1 MHLARASL
9 AVERAVREADA
20 LADGMITAADRM
32 AELTR
37 ARADVTA
44 AEEELAAAESAARA
58 AATAR
63 AQAREGW
70 IGLWGACPAPHP
82 DEADTVRRGLL
93 AARQALAERD
103 HAAARAA
110 DLVADEAAQA
120 ATLAAALEAAGRA
133 RPGADLDALLR
144 AAEDLEAEADAARD
158 RRTVLHRLRA
168 DAERAAAESDA
179 RRHDLDQATL
189 RWRHALRAAG
199 GPSGAGPAS
208 WRVRQEVLAE
218 AVRAEADGRALA
230 AEAKRLAARVSA
242 HEKAVTALAER
253 HLGRALPPA
262 VALPELV
269 ERVRQAAEAAVSA
282 RHVDAAAE
290 QAEAEARRVRREAA
304 AARQRLDRLAVEL
317 WLTASPEEGGLEA
330 AAERGREAVR
340 IRDEEA
346 TALALLRTA
355 APDLD
360 ADELVR
366 ASETVEESALA
377 DELER
382 ARDAAADLARQH
394 EELLEQLGGLR
405 DRRRV
410 LEGADG
416 AAVLHAE
423 AQGHLARAAEAA
435 ERYVIVHLQ
444 RETLRRELE
453 SYERRHSSP
462 LLDEAGR
469 LLERLTGGRFAG
481 LRPAG
486 GEARTLVAARADGE
500 ELAPDQLS
508 EGTADQVFLALRLA
522 GIRQLQ
528 AERRAA
534 GLPAVPVVLDDV
546 LMTFDDVRAAAALAV
561 LAELAADWQVLLF
574 THHEH
579 LAGLA
584 RRAAE
589 NTADGVTVVDLGPPA
604 PVALPLA
611 HPA

>member
-1 MHLARASL
+1 AR
-9 AVERAVREADA
+9 
-20 LADGMITAADRM
+20 
-32 AELTR
+32 
-37 ARADVTA
+37 
-44 AEEELAAAESAARA
+44 
-58 AATAR
+58 
-63 AQAREGW
+63 
-70 IGLWGACPAPHP
+70 
-82 DEADTVRRGLL
+82 
-93 AARQALAERD
+93 
-103 HAAARAA
+103 
-110 DLVADEAAQA
+110 
-120 ATLAAALEAAGRA
+120 
-133 RPGADLDALLR
+133 
-144 AAEDLEAEADAARD
+144 
-158 RRTVLHRLRA
+158 
-168 DAERAAAESDA
+168 
-179 RRHDLDQATL
+179 
-189 RWRHALRAAG
+189 
-199 GPSGAGPAS
+199 
-208 WRVRQEVLAE
+208 
-218 AVRAEADGRALA
+218 
-230 AEAKRLAARVSA
+230 RLAARVSA
-242 HEKAVTALAER
+242 HEQAVAALAER

-262 VALPELV
+262 VALPELA
-269 ERVRQAAEAAVSA
+269 ERVRHAAEAAVTA

-290 QAEAEARRVRREAA
+290 QAEAEVRRVRREAS

-340 IRDEEA
+340 IREAEA

-360 ADELVR
+360 ADELVA
-366 ASETVEESALA
+366 ASDTVEESALA
-377 DELER
+377 EELER
-382 ARDAAADLARQH
+382 ARAAAAELAREH

-546 LMTFDDVRAAAALAV
+546 LMTFDDARAAAALAV
-561 LAELAADWQVLLF
+561 LGELAADWQVLLF

-579 LAGLA
+579 LAALA
-584 RRAAE
+584 RRAVAE
-589 NTADGVTVVDLGPPA
+589 VAVIDLGPPA
-604 PVALPLA
+604 PVAAPLA

>member
-1 MHLARASL
+1 A
-9 AVERAVREADA
+9 
-20 LADGMITAADRM
+20 
-32 AELTR
+32 
-37 ARADVTA
+37 
-44 AEEELAAAESAARA
+44 
-58 AATAR
+58 
-63 AQAREGW
+63 
-70 IGLWGACPAPHP
+70 PA
-82 DEADTVRRGLL
+82 
-93 AARQALAERD
+93 
-103 HAAARAA
+103 
-110 DLVADEAAQA
+110 
-120 ATLAAALEAAGRA
+120 RA
-133 RPGADLDALLR
+133 RPGADPAALLR

-179 RRHDLDQATL
+179 RRHDLDQASL

-199 GPSGAGPAS
+199 GPADAGPAS

-218 AVRAEADGRALA
+218 AVHAEADGRALA

-242 HEKAVTALAER
+242 HEKAVAALAER

-269 ERVRQAAEAAVSA
+269 DRVRQAAEAAVSA
-282 RHVDAAAE
+282 RLVDAAAE
-290 QAEAEARRVRREAA
+290 QAEAEARRVRREAS

-317 WLTASPEEGGLEA
+317 WLTAAPEEGGLDA

-340 IRDEEA
+340 IREEEA

-360 ADELVR
+360 ADELVA

-377 DELER
+377 DELDR
-382 ARDAAADLARQH
+382 ARTAAAELAREH

-469 LLERLTGGRFAG
+469 LLGRLTGGRFAG

-546 LMTFDDVRAAAALAV
+546 LMTFDDARAAAALAV

-574 THHEH
+574 SHHEH
-579 LAGLA
+579 LAALA
-584 RRAAE
+584 RRAVE
-589 NTADGVTVVDLGPPA
+589 DVGEGVTVIDLGPPA
-604 PVALPLA
+604 AVALPLA